1 MEMQEPQRAQ
11 RFTQRTQNDSNR
23 IFFFVNSVH
32 SLCALWLNLFLGW
45 FLVKLY
51 RGLALVVFIFYA
63 TPSVAQEDD
72 YTQYYLNLPAV
83 NPAFTGMDDFFGLN
97 AGVREGWNNFG
108 IKNDNS
114 FFSFFGALNN
124 GSRSGRRNNALRTSD
139 PTIFESIQQEN
150 KYRRRHGL
158 GGIVT
163 SRRVDPYKSFG
174 SFLNYAYHLPLAPRL
189 SISFGTRIGYVNQ
202 RIDFSGLQ
210 VRDDVNDLFYQ
221 RLLAAGQ
228 GNQNTVLV
236 DFGMVIYSK
245 KFFLGLSSDNLVAHR
260 MDGDQLFNLNMGV
273 RYRAQSGAFF
283 PLNPEWM
290 LSPGITVNYREGFD
304 VRWAAN
310 LRLKYKD
317 LIYVG
322 SAFEPDL
329 KGSLLVGLTTNSVS
343 INYAY
348 DMYTGGLNNFDVY
361 THELVLGL
369 TLFNPYKL
377 KPRFW

>member
-1 MEMQEPQRAQ
+1 MKQQ
-11 RFTQRTQNDSNR
+11 
-23 IFFFVNSVH
+23 I
-32 SLCALWLNLFLGW
+32 
-45 FLVKLY
+45 KLY
-51 RGLALVVFIFYA
+51 RNLVLVVFILCGA
-63 TPSVAQEDD
+63 RAVAQEND

-124 GSRSGRRNNALRTSD
+124 GSRSGRRNNSLRTSD
-139 PTIFESIQQEN
+139 PSVFESIQHES
-150 KYRRRHGL
+150 KYRRRHGV

-174 SFLNYAYHLPLAPRL
+174 SFLNYAYHLPLASRL
-189 SISFGTRIGYVNQ
+189 SVSLGTRIGYLSQ
-202 RIDFSGLQ
+202 RIDFTGLQ

-221 RLLAAGQ
+221 SLLAAGQ
-228 GNQNTVLV
+228 GNQNTLLV
-236 DFGMVIYSK
+236 DFGMVLYSK
-245 KFFLGLSSDNLVAHR
+245 KFFMGLSSDNLVAHK
-260 MDGDQLFNLNMGV
+260 MDGDQAFDLTTSV
-273 RYRAQSGAFF
+273 RYKAQLGAFF
-283 PLNPEWM
+283 SLNPEWT
-290 LSPGITVNYREGFD
+290 LSPGVTVSHQEGYD
-304 VRWAAN
+304 LRWTAN

-329 KGSLLVGLTTNSVS
+329 KGSLLVGLTTNLVS

-348 DMYTGGLNNFDVY
+348 DMYTGGLNNFDVH